1 VLLGTELINHT
12 ITPHAGVKKP
22 IFGSLSAKRPVTGTE
37 EVKDQTLI
45 IKISRLA
52 SLPYLP
58 TSHRYLPQLTYLT
71 SLLTTTY
78 RSLQSAH
85 VLAIPGSELTTWVLY
100 LTSLWQLSIIL
111 NLLRR
116 WLKLRKKLYH
126 RKLTSSRD
134 SIVMKLSVLYEYC
147 FEDMPLLTNISSIIL
162 FSSSSLLL
170 FSSSCCKQ
178 LLNTG

>member
-1 VLLGTELINHT
+1 MLLGTELINHT

-85 VLAIPGSELTTWVLY
+85 VLAIPGSDINYLSTLSDLALAALNHFELAQKVTKT
-100 LTSLWQLSIIL
+100 
-111 NLLRR
+111 
-116 WLKLRKKLYH
+116 
-126 RKLTSSRD
+126 
-134 SIVMKLSVLYEYC
+134 
-147 FEDMPLLTNISSIIL
+147 
-162 FSSSSLLL
+162 
-170 FSSSCCKQ
+170 
-178 LLNTG
+178 